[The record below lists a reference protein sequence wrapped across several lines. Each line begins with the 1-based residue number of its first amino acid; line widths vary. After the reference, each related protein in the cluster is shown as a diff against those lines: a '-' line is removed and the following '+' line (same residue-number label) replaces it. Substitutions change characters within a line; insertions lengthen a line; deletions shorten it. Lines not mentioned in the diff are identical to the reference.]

1 MIQVE
6 NITKKYGNFVAV
18 DKINF
23 EIEEG
28 EIVGFLGPNGAGKS
42 TTMNMITG
50 FIEPT
55 EGRIIVDGYDISKK
69 AKKAKKEIERMMQL
83 LGMKSG
89 AINLDFMV
97 DKDENVYI
105 LEIGPR
111 NGGNLITD

>member
-6 NITKKYGNFVAV
+6 NITKKYGSFTAV
-18 DKINF
+18 NDISF

-55 EGRIIVDGYDISKK
+55 SGKIIVDGYNISKKPKK
-69 AKKAKKEIERMMQL
+69 AKKSKKR
-83 LGMKSG
+83 
-89 AINLDFMV
+89 NW
-97 DKDENVYI
+97 VYARVSANI
-105 LEIGPR
+105 HRYDSKRICNIYGR
-111 NGGNLITD
+111 T